1 MTTISIKKSLQSVFT
16 LLILLLLPVSVSAQ
30 ELDEVILKQ
39 DLLFRNLLSKKD
51 YGVHGDI
58 KKLRVTHS
66 NFGGKITKYYE
77 TIFFSKAGIIT
88 KRELYREGEK
98 EEMETSYY
106 HYSNSKLDSI
116 TNNTH
121 TAKQVFTYDD
131 QNKLVKMVSYGRY
144 EENKDEIDEEETFYY
159 NSENFIIKSVKST
172 NLVIECKY
180 NKNNQIVQT
189 KSFSTDNPKDI
200 DVTEYQF
207 RTLADMPDTVITKR
221 NGKIQ
226 NTLLNKFDAKENTIE
241 TAIVFPDKT
250 GRTTKNSLTYDHQ
263 NNIVSNITS
272 NNEGKISERIQEI
285 EYQ

>member
-1 MTTISIKKSLQSVFT
+1 
-16 LLILLLLPVSVSAQ
+16 
-30 ELDEVILKQ
+30 
-39 DLLFRNLLSKKD
+39 
-51 YGVHGDI
+51 
-58 KKLRVTHS
+58 
-66 NFGGKITKYYE
+66 
-77 TIFFSKAGIIT
+77 T

-116 TNNTH
+116 TNNTD

-131 QNKLVKMVSYGRY
+131 QNKLVKRVSYGRY

-172 NLVIECKY
+172 SLVIECKY

-189 KSFSTDNPKDI
+189 KSFSTDNPKEI

-207 RTLADMPDTVITKR
+207 RALSDKPDTVITKR

-250 GRTTKNSLTYDHQ
+250 GRTTKNSLIYDHQ